1 MEDKTLCERFNAL
14 GMICYDEDR
23 IIPWLITAQKIAI
36 VIEPMEYPIGG
47 HIFMYRIYEV
57 HQNMSIRK
65 HVCSDVYG
73 KTYSECLHKAAEVA
87 LDYIE

>member
-1 MEDKTLCERFNAL
+1 MDNTTLCERFHAL
-14 GMICYDEDR
+14 GMLYYDEDR
-23 IIPWLITAQKIAI
+23 IIPWLIECQNIAI

-73 KTYSECLHKAAEVA
+73 KTYSECLNKAAEIA
-87 LDYIE
+87 LNHIE